1 MYPKRV
7 PGVRIPPS
15 PPSLRAATNVAALF
29 FGPASDACIG
39 KQGPKKRERGARPLS
54 LLPPPFRE
62 HAQRNPLSAKLKGRN
77 ERCGPF
83 FWAGVRCVH
92 RKARPQKK
100 GARSAALE
108 LVAPPFREHAQRN
121 PLSAKL
127 KGRNEGCG
135 PFFWRGCVGRIR
147 TEFESVFYLCWP
159 AAGIDEA
166 SPQNLRRLAE
176 SAPKSDFRS
185 YFGACTAPP

>member
-1 MYPKRV
+1 MTEWLKV
-7 PGVRIPPS
+7 H
-15 PPSLRAATNVAALF
+15 AWK
-29 FGPASDACIG
+29 ACVSQKG
-39 KQGPKKRERGARPLS
+39 TGGSNP
-54 LLPPPFRE
+54 
-62 HAQRNPLSAKLKGRN
+62 PLSAKLKGRN

-135 PFFWRGCVGRIR
+135 PFFWRGEWVESALNSSWYFTCVG
-147 TEFESVFYLCWP
+147 
-159 AAGIDEA
+159 
-166 SPQNLRRLAE
+166 LRQGLTRLAR
-176 SAPKSDFRS
+176 K
-185 YFGACTAPP
+185 T